1 MELKKDH
8 IYNLLKQSIL
18 NGTLQ
23 PGHRL
28 PPEISLARELK
39 VGQVTLRSALARLEE
54 EGLVT
59 RIRSRGT
66 FVNSGA
72 LKKAFL
78 FIIPDGAETL
88 DTPSRYIAAGI
99 DDAALTAGV
108 TIERCPLSLFQGFSS
123 AERKE
128 MVREH
133 FISGIILET
142 GHRRIEPQMIA
153 AIKELELPTVVP
165 HGLPSDLRESGFLVL
180 RTDEKAAFF
189 QSYRYIASRGH
200 HHVAS
205 LFIRMPGEVDGQP
218 RGFMLSELRQ
228 WAETLDLDPAEELI
242 AYLPN
247 DSGLIRKQL
256 EFWLRSPHV
265 PTAIMCH
272 SDRVAMRVA
281 EILREMKIDLPQDI
295 SLMGYSNFP
304 GSQLIR
310 PALTTTDTRL
320 RDCAVLALQQ
330 LINADDWFTPG
341 ITPQEILTPFILIER
356 TSVAQLNRD
365 RNG

>member
-1 MELKKDH
+1 MLELKKDQ
-8 IYNLLKQSIL
+8 IYNLLRQSIL
-18 NGTLQ
+18 DGSLP

-28 PPEISLARELK
+28 PPEVSLARELK
-39 VGQVTLRSALARLEE
+39 VGQVTLRSALARLEA
-54 EGLVT
+54 EGLVS

-72 LKKAFL
+72 LKKVFL

-123 AERKE
+123 AERKD
-128 MVREH
+128 MIREH

-142 GHRRIEPQMIA
+142 GHRKISPQTIA
-153 AIKELELPTVVP
+153 AIKELNLPTVVP
-165 HGLPSDLRESGFLVL
+165 HGLPSDAQESGFLVL
-180 RTDEKAAFF
+180 RTDEKTAFF
-189 QSYRYIASRGH
+189 QSYEYIASRGH
-200 HHVAS
+200 RNVAS
-205 LFIRMPGEVDGQP
+205 LFIRMPGEVNEQP
-218 RGFMLSELRQ
+218 RGFLLSELKK
-228 WAETLDLDPAEELI
+228 WADLLNLNPAEELI

-247 DSGLIRKQL
+247 DTELIRKQL
-256 EFWLRSPHV
+256 QLWTELPES

-310 PALTTTDTRL
+310 PALTTIDTRL
-320 RDCAVLALQQ
+320 RDCAVLALHQ
-330 LINADDWFTPG
+330 LINAGNWFIPG
-341 ITPQEILTPFILIER
+341 TVPQEILTPFILIER
-356 TSVAQLNRD
+356 TSVAQLN
-365 RNG
+365 G

>member
-1 MELKKDH
+1 MLELKKDH
-8 IYNLLKQSIL
+8 IYNLLRQSIL
-18 NGTLQ
+18 NGSLP

-28 PPEISLARELK
+28 PPEVSLARELK
-39 VGQVTLRSALARLEE
+39 VGQVTLRSALARLEK

-72 LKKAFL
+72 LKKVFL

-123 AERKE
+123 AERKD
-128 MVREH
+128 MIREH

-142 GHRRIEPQMIA
+142 GHRKISPQTIA
-153 AIKELELPTVVP
+153 AVKELDLPTVIP
-165 HGLPSDLRESGFLVL
+165 HGLPSDVQDTGFLVL

-189 QSYRYIASRGH
+189 QSYEYIASRGH
-200 HHVAS
+200 RNVAS
-205 LFIRMPGEVDGQP
+205 LFIQMPGEVDGQP
-218 RGFMLSELRQ
+218 RGFLLSELQ
-228 WAETLDLDPAEELI
+228 KWAEKLDLDPAKELV

-247 DSGLIRKQL
+247 DTGLIRRQL
-256 EFWLRSPHV
+256 QLWTKLPAP

-281 EILREMKIDLPQDI
+281 EILREMKIDLPQTI

-310 PALTTTDTRL
+310 PALTTIDTRL

-330 LINADDWFTPG
+330 LINADSWFAPG
-341 ITPQEILTPFILIER
+341 TVPEEILTPFILIER
-356 TSVAQLNRD
+356 TSVAQLD
-365 RNG
+365 RA